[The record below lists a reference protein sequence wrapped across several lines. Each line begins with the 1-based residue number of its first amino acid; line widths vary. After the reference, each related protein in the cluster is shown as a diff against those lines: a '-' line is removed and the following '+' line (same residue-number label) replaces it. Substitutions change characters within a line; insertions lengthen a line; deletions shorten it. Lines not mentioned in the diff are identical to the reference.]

1 MPTIKNIGKQM
12 RMVVDRY
19 LLPGDTRYIA
29 PKRVD
34 GFRGDPDFE
43 IVDETPEAKAEGG
56 MQKAEVTL
64 LKVHVMEE
72 ASDELE
78 SVPASKRLVVTDTEE
93 MPSPQPAPVA
103 RGKKRGKKQ

>member
-1 MPTIKNIGKQM
+1 M

-43 IVDETPEAKAEGG
+43 IVDETPEAKAEGR
-56 MQKAEVTL
+56 MQEAEAGTQNAEVTL
-64 LKVHVMEE
+64 LKVHVMED

-78 SVPASKRLVVTDTEE
+78 SIPASKRLSVTDTEE